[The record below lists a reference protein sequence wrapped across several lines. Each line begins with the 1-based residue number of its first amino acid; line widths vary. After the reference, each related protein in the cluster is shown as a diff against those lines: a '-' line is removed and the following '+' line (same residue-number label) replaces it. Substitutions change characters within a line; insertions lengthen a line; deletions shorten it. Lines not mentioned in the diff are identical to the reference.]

1 MTQLPRLFLAWVHQC
16 FWRLAGSGR
25 PIQSLL
31 LIVVVPLLVAVLW
44 ITGLVLTQRATENI
58 EREEGDKLASEAKF
72 FAGMTDLTI
81 GRQLADLQTHARLI
95 PTIGLLDQP
104 EGFSRWMGNIQQSVP
119 EYTWIGFAD
128 NQGVIR
134 AATGKILLNQRVS
147 DRPWFLSGLFQPV
160 TIDVHEAVLLEP
172 YLPAHH
178 EGLWRFIDVASPVT
192 DTQGKRVGVLG
203 AHLSWDWLLAQH
215 RKFSETL
222 LKPRDADIVVGAE
235 DGSLRLVGPAA
246 MNENLNSLQSFQLA
260 KSGASGWAKET
271 WADGRE
277 YLVGYTRNPG
287 YGDFHRLGWITLV
300 RLPAEH
306 VSALIT
312 PVVFGMWAVMAG
324 AILVFAVGLWWVSNI
339 TLTPVRQLVSQV
351 RRAADDG
358 SAVDLSTPLPQ
369 EFAALGQAANQ
380 LLTTAQARKAAEL
393 TKIRLLA
400 YLSHEIRTP
409 LHGMIGRAE
418 LLKNRLQHPQDQHDI
433 CRLIEDTQ
441 TLAKICNDGL
451 DISMAG
457 EDAMR
462 FEQEPFELRALITSC
477 IKLFMPVA
485 AEKGLALRL
494 IEQFPVDQIL
504 RGDVR
509 RLKQVL
515 DNLISNAIKFTPAGH
530 VELIVN
536 TTAVNS
542 HQVLLSIQVSDTGM
556 GISDVQ
562 QEEIFHRFKQAD
574 PAAWKE
580 FGGSGLGLALVKG
593 LISAMGGTITVNSD
607 PRIGSRF
614 ILQITLDTQPQACA
628 DPPAVMHTQVTE
640 GPRPLSILVVDDIQT
655 NREILVRWLEMHG
668 HAVEESVTG
677 KNAVMKASTRAFDLI
692 LLDVGLPDL
701 SGLQVAD
708 LIRRSGGPSQHS
720 KIVAVSGHAYAHD
733 IAAAIDAGMNDHISK
748 PIDFERLKALLDGLR
763 HSPQA

>member
-1 MTQLPRLFLAWVHQC
+1 MAQLPRLTLAWAHQW

-72 FAGMTDLTI
+72 FAGLTDLTI

-104 EGFSRWMGNIQQSVP
+104 EGFSRWMGNIQQSIP

-134 AATGKILLNQRVS
+134 AATGQILLNQRVS
-147 DRPWFLSGLFQPV
+147 DRPWFLSGLSQPV

-172 YLPAHH
+172 YLPAHP

-203 AHLSWDWLLAQH
+203 AHLSWDWLVAQH

-235 DGSLRLVGPAA
+235 DGSLRLVGPAT

-339 TLTPVRQLVSQV
+339 TLTPVRQLVNQV

-409 LHGMIGRAE
+409 LNGMIGRAE
-418 LLKNRLQHPQDQHDI
+418 LLKNRLQHPQDQYDI
-433 CRLIEDTQ
+433 YRLIEDTQ

-477 IKLFMPVA
+477 MELFMPVA

-494 IEQFPVDQIL
+494 IEQFPADQIL
-504 RGDVR
+504 CGDVR

-515 DNLISNAIKFTPAGH
+515 DNLISNAIKFTTTGH
-530 VELIVN
+530 VELVVN

-542 HQVLLSIQVSDTGM
+542 RQVLLSIQVSDTGM

-562 QEEIFHRFKQAD
+562 QEKIFHRFQQAD
-574 PAAWKE
+574 PATWKE

-593 LISAMGGTITVNSD
+593 LISAMGGTITVSSD
-607 PRIGSRF
+607 PRTGSRF
-614 ILQITLDTQPQACA
+614 ILQITLGTQPQVHT
-628 DPPAVMHTQVTE
+628 DPPAVIHTRVTE

-677 KNAVMKASTRAFDLI
+677 KNAVIKASTRAFDLI